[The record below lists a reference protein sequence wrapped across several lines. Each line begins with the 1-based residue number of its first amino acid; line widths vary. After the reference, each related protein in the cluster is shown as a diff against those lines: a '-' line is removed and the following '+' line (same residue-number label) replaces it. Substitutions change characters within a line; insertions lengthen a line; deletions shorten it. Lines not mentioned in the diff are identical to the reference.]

1 MAHEPRKKALDFGG
15 SADDVTLR
23 YRVRVSVWLRLPS
36 DTGDNAMG
44 MFTYTRCLMSVT
56 IYLRSA
62 ASAEVWAP
70 LSAILV
76 IMAPPHRRH
85 SALMTLSVCLSA

>member
-44 MFTYTRCLMSVT
+44 MFTYQMFDVSNNLFEISGLGGGMDSTECYSS
-56 IYLRSA
+56 YYGP
-62 ASAEVWAP
+62 AP
-70 LSAILV
+70 QEA
-76 IMAPPHRRH
+76 
-85 SALMTLSVCLSA
+85 